1 MNPIVPVRSPCYK
14 NRMSCDLA
22 SYLDVAILKPEL
34 SQAEVTRIMEE
45 LVPYKPCT
53 FCIRP
58 SDIAL
63 VKPVCRE
70 NRIGLCVV
78 LGFPHG
84 HQLPE
89 CKADEAQRY
98 LTAGVDEI
106 DMVCNIGA
114 VRSGDWDKVFR
125 DIRAVS
131 SITRPAGVPLKIIFE
146 TCFLTDGEISRL
158 VEVCIDAQAD
168 FVKTSTGFNGE
179 GAQDH
184 HVKLMLETA
193 SRRIQV
199 KPSGG
204 IRDGAR
210 AKALIAMGAARLG
223 VGYGSVPA
231 ILCGEAAKS
240 DEAY

>member
-1 MNPIVPVRSPCYK
+1 MTCPI
-14 NRMSCDLA
+14 A
-22 SYLDVAILKPEL
+22 SYMDVALLNPEL
-34 SQAEVTRIMEE
+34 TRSEVEAI
-45 LVPYKPCT
+45 LDQLIPLKPCT

-58 SDIAL
+58 SDIPL
-63 VKPVCRE
+63 VKPICRE
-70 NRIGLCVV
+70 HRIGLCVV

-98 LTAGVDEI
+98 LSQGVDEI

-114 VRSGDWDKVFR
+114 VRSGDWDRVKE

-131 SITRPAGVPLKIIFE
+131 ALTRPAGVALKVIFE
-146 TCFLTDGEISRL
+146 TCFLTEAEIRKL
-158 VEVCIDAQAD
+158 VEVCIVAQAD

-193 SRRIQV
+193 AHRIQV

-204 IRDGAR
+204 IATKERAENLIGLGAT
-210 AKALIAMGAARLG
+210 RLG
-223 VGYGSVPA
+223 VGYKSALA
-231 ILCGEAAKS
+231 ICGEGDASA
-240 DEAY
+240 DAGAY